1 MHKET
6 TRAKATGFEGRVT
19 RHYVPASNFPVLIP
33 TGTSK
38 CGPPVLDS
46 SHPPVASTN
55 ASSAAISAS
64 DTNACAT
71 LMPHP
76 PGPSTY
82 CSVMYEIIREERRER
97 EQWMGR
103 SAHGSYISTQLAACA
118 IGACWC
124 MLCQRIHIQH
134 YHKYCNLLQRDA

>member
-76 PGPSTY
+76 PGRSTY
-82 CSVMYEIIREERRER
+82 CSVIYERLLERKEENENRPLRGWVVAR
-97 EQWMGR
+97 T
-103 SAHGSYISTQLAACA
+103 AAISQRNWQHAQLARV
-118 IGACWC
+118 GACYV
-124 MLCQRIHIQH
+124 RGYIYSTTTNTAI
-134 YHKYCNLLQRDA
+134 Y